1 MMLENVFINKFFLG
15 EGEISEIE
23 INLVVIND

>member
-1 MMLENVFINKFFLG
+1 MMLENVFINKYFLG
-15 EGEISEIE
+15 EGEKSEIK